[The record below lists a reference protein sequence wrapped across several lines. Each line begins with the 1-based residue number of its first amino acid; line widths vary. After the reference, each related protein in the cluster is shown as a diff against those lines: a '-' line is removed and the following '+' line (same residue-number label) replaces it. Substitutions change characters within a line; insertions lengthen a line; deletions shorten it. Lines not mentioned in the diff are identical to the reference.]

1 MRADVSVDESD
12 FDSGGSPKNV
22 TWLKYTFWPNF
33 LFQSSYNLI
42 FLHHEFYLCF
52 TITHCSTSGSL
63 SQCSF
68 SCLITGS
75 ELNGGWRVTDSYC
88 VLVWAALLSVKI
100 MSRALPLC
108 PNASAMTCLAMS
120 MYDGAERS
128 IVGLWGLDWVE
139 LLQTC
144 CGGRDILHQRITSVH
159 SHTPVPTLTFPT
171 LILSDILGTRLCVIE
186 AKREKWDMK
195 CQLFWLWLCQA
206 YPADKTGVYSLIQLP
221 FLWRTKH
228 GGFVYLVKI
237 ELLLGL
243 LTLVS
248 WLPFSASSW
257 DRCRTLI
264 V

>member
-1 MRADVSVDESD
+1 MSRDLNTPSD
-12 FDSGGSPKNV
+12 
-22 TWLKYTFWPNF
+22 
-33 LFQSSYNLI
+33 LI
-42 FLHHEFYLCF
+42 FYFKVFFASWILSVFHHYALQHKRFSISVLFFLSYYRLRAEWRLTGDWQLLCACMSCAAVCEN
-52 TITHCSTSGSL
+52 HVKGVASL
-63 SQCSF
+63 SKCISDDMLGHGHVWWGTAEQC
-68 SCLITGS
+68 
-75 ELNGGWRVTDSYC
+75 
-88 VLVWAALLSVKI
+88 
-100 MSRALPLC
+100 
-108 PNASAMTCLAMS
+108 
-120 MYDGAERS
+120 GAVR
-128 IVGLWGLDWVE
+128 VGLGRVITDMLWGK
-139 LLQTC
+139 
-144 CGGRDILHQRITSVH
+144 DILHQRITSVH